1 MRVDGLATSAAVDD
15 DDDDAEDDDD
25 AHPGREPVPQGKRVL
40 QVVTEK
46 H

>member
-1 MRVDGLATSAAVDD
+1 MRVDGLATSAAV

>member
-1 MRVDGLATSAAVDD
+1 MRVDRLATSAAV

>member
-1 MRVDGLATSAAVDD
+1 MRVDGLATSAAGV